1 MKFKADEA
9 HTVTSPVPDISCII
23 SSIESQVTNMYMKL
37 VNVKSVKILP
47 GKLTYQIILLFKNL
61 VPTC

>member
-23 SSIESQVTNMYMKL
+23 SSIESQVTNMYMK
-37 VNVKSVKILP
+37 
-47 GKLTYQIILLFKNL
+47 
-61 VPTC
+61 